1 MKTYLLLVLILV
13 KFNLAFA
20 QEIKFEEVIQVDSAL
35 SKSSLFKVGKLWL
48 NDTYK
53 SGKDVIQM
61 EDENAGIIL
70 GKAVIKYTPTFY
82 SASVP
87 ATGYIN
93 YTIKLS
99 FKNGRYKYEIYD
111 FIHEGSTNE
120 YGQNGS
126 LGLINDGE
134 KYLGNSSVFSKGY
147 RDKVNED
154 TQKRIKSQIPLIISS
169 LKAFL
174 VDPKNAIN
182 GKDDW

>member
-1 MKTYLLLVLILV
+1 MKTCFLILLLLVNY
-13 KFNLAFA
+13 NLAFA
-20 QEIKFEEVIQVDSAL
+20 QEIKFEEVVQVDSAL

-48 NDTYK
+48 NDTYR
-53 SGKDVIQM
+53 SGKNVIQM

-99 FKNGRYKYEIYD
+99 FKNGRYKYEFYD

-126 LGLINDGE
+126 IGLINEGE
-134 KYLGNSSVFSKGY
+134 NYIGNSIVFNKGY
-147 RDKVNED
+147 REKVNAD
-154 TQKRIKSQIPLIISS
+154 TQKRIKSEMPNIISS
-169 LKAFL
+169 LQAYITN
-174 VDPKNAIN
+174 PKNRIDN
-182 GKDDW
+182 KDDW